1 MGCIVMRQSGENAL
15 ITEEPDERI
24 VHVRFC
30 GGTGRVTADSTRMQE
45 GYRSMGKGECKFEG
59 ARKRAG
65 SKRYFRQLQ
74 NCIERGQR
82 PGIYL

>member
-1 MGCIVMRQSGENAL
+1 MRQSCANTL

-45 GYRSMGKGECKFEG
+45 GYRSMGRGKGKSQG

-65 SKRYFRQLQ
+65 S
-74 NCIERGQR
+74 
-82 PGIYL
+82 